1 MGNKR
6 YAREHK
12 GVWGQKNCSDNHKI
26 LQFWNKALGL
36 NYTKNKGKKKKIK
49 KPWLYAENT
58 YFKESFFCGICDLF
72 EGFIFACARNA
83 FYLTLNSPVL
93 KEDWT
98 LFAFLQ
104 TVLGYSNSC
113 MLFVFMT
120 GHQLHAEV
128 SILLQWMA
136 AFRLLASLLQL
147 AWLLRHGH
155 ASPQTMLIRK

>member
-93 KEDWT
+93 KRRTEPFL
-98 LFAFLQ
+98 LFSKLSEG
-104 TVLGYSNSC
+104 TVTHACYLSSWLGISSMPRFQFYFSEWHHSGC
-113 MLFVFMT
+113 W
-120 GHQLHAEV
+120 HHCC
-128 SILLQWMA
+128 S
-136 AFRLLASLLQL
+136 
-147 AWLLRHGH
+147 
-155 ASPQTMLIRK
+155 